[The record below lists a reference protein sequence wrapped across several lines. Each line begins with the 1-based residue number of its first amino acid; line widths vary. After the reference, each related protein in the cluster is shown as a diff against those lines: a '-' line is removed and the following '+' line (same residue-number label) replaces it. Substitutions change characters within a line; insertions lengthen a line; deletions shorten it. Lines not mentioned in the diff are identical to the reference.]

1 MVKAVFDK
9 DLTQAD
15 GFDWDTRYQM
25 VPFQGRRGGFHVDS
39 ADEALEVTF
48 EPPGIARF
56 EARIFIPPGVSVSDF
71 AIAVPP
77 RTSLRFEMVGV
88 KHGNATMVVHNPA
101 GKPLAHLL
109 VSVKKEIPKT
119 YSICMLRDMV
129 HLSPWSEQKLRPIMQ
144 RVHSCFLRQ
153 ANIRLSE
160 RTSTIFQI
168 NVSDRNLGG
177 PIVLDKKPVPGN
189 KSVAEIIK
197 LRTPE
202 NAKSADFVIY
212 FTWAIR
218 HVGKDF
224 VGLNSGASCYVE
236 FNRFVEEE
244 NFLTTAHEIGHALGL
259 DHSAADLMAG
269 DGSSRSAFL
278 KQFEIDMANRTDE
291 DP

>member
-88 KHGNATMVVHNPA
+88 KHGNATMVVRNPA

-160 RTSTIFQI
+160 RTNTIFR
-168 NVSDRNLGG
+168 SM
-177 PIVLDKKPVPGN
+177 
-189 KSVAEIIK
+189 SVTGISAIPSFSTRSRFLEI
-197 LRTPE
+197 
-202 NAKSADFVIY
+202 
-212 FTWAIR
+212 
-218 HVGKDF
+218 
-224 VGLNSGASCYVE
+224 
-236 FNRFVEEE
+236 
-244 NFLTTAHEIGHALGL
+244 
-259 DHSAADLMAG
+259 
-269 DGSSRSAFL
+269 SRSPRSSNYGRL
-278 KQFEIDMANRTDE
+278 KMRSRPISLSTSHG
-291 DP
+291 P